1 MFKELK
7 ILKLSLFAVFLAIII
22 WQVRESNK
30 ISVFFTTAL
39 SHSVGSEIDVF
50 QAGNFDS
57 ADAVFILSDLE
68 GEMVFKDV
76 LDYIHNLDNNTAGNE
91 FSIANKNTVQL
102 PDSSNSGVYLMNDL
116 YSLILR
122 SEKESDITIV
132 YPYANNLI
140 YQDEGYGTILSNKIK
155 DFNLASPVLVDE
167 YTRGLTDFFKFCS
180 NNYSVNYIT
189 DVELE
194 NKDMYASSRLLV
206 IYGQTSFYSL
216 LMKNNVIEFLKEGGN
231 ILLMSSSFSTNAMW
245 LDNNRVRFYV
255 DDSSNTFKLN
265 SWLGLNDDIRNDIG
279 LSYQFGGKAK
289 TVIGQSYKILNK
301 KHKIFEGVEGYEV
314 PLSATRY
321 IGAYSEWS
329 EEASTYIPKNH
340 FYKSEILAFNECK
353 NGNLVSNIGGVYTIQ
368 PDSTSGIILSLG
380 TEDWCLEKNQTNEVI
395 LTISKNAVDFL
406 VK

>member
-1 MFKELK
+1 M
-7 ILKLSLFAVFLAIII
+7 
-22 WQVRESNK
+22 
-30 ISVFFTTAL
+30 
-39 SHSVGSEIDVF
+39 SHSIGSEIDVF

-68 GEMVFKDV
+68 GEIVFKVV

-155 DFNLASPVLVDE
+155 DFNLASPVFVDE

-245 LDNNRVRFYV
+245 LDNNRVRFSV

-265 SWLGLNDDIRNDIG
+265 SWLGLNDDIRNKIG

-314 PLSATRY
+314 PLSATRF

-329 EEASTYIPKNH
+329 ETASTYIPKNH

-353 NGNLVSNIGGVYTIQ
+353 NGNLVDNIGGVYAIQ
-368 PDSTSGIILSLG
+368 PDSSSGVILSLG

-395 LTISKNAVDFL
+395 FTISKNAIEFL

>member
-30 ISVFFTTAL
+30 ISVFFTTAF

-57 ADAVFILSDLE
+57 GDAVFILSDLE
-68 GEMVFKDV
+68 GEIVYKV
-76 LDYIHNLDNNTAGNE
+76 GLDYIHNLDKNTAGNE
-91 FSIANKNTVQL
+91 FPIANKNPVQL
-102 PDSSNSGVYLMNDL
+102 PGSIMSGVYLMNDL

-140 YQDEGYGTILSNKIK
+140 YQDVGYGTILSNKII

-167 YTRGLTDFFKFCS
+167 YTKGLTDLFKFCS
-180 NNYSVNYIT
+180 NNYSVNYIA

-194 NKDMYASSRLLV
+194 NKDMYASSKLLV

-216 LMKNNVIEFLKEGGN
+216 LMKNNLIEFLEEGGN
-231 ILLMSSSFSTNAMW
+231 ILLMSSSFSTNAIW
-245 LDNNRVRFYV
+245 VDKNRVRFSLG
-255 DDSSNTFKLN
+255 DSSNTFKLN
-265 SWLGLNDDIRNDIG
+265 SWLGLNDDIRNKIG

-301 KHKIFEGVEGYEV
+301 NHKIFEGVEGYEV

-321 IGAYSEWS
+321 IGAYSKWS
-329 EEASTYIPKNH
+329 EEASVHIPENH

-353 NGNLVSNIGGVYTIQ
+353 NGNLVDNIGGVYAIQ
-368 PDSTSGIILSLG
+368 PDSFSGVILSLG

-395 LTISKNAVDFL
+395 FTISKNAIEFL
-406 VK
+406 AK

>member
-30 ISVFFTTAL
+30 VLVFFTTAL

-57 ADAVFILSDLE
+57 ADEVFLLSDLE
-68 GEMVFKDV
+68 GEVVYKDV
-76 LDYIHNLDNNTAGNE
+76 FDYIDICEKNTAGNE
-91 FSIANKNTVQL
+91 FSIANKNPIQL
-102 PDSSNSGVYLMNDL
+102 PGSIMSGVYLMHNL

-122 SEKESDITIV
+122 GEKESDITIV

-140 YQDEGYGTILSNKIK
+140 YQDEGYGTILSHKKN

-167 YTRGLTDFFKFCS
+167 YTRGLMNLFTFCS
-180 NNYSVNYIT
+180 DNYSVNYIT
-189 DVELE
+189 DIELE

-231 ILLMSSSFSTNAMW
+231 ILLMSSSFSTNAIW
-245 LDNNRVRFYV
+245 LDNNRVRFSV
-255 DDSSNTFKLN
+255 GDSSNNFKLN
-265 SWLGLNDDIRNDIG
+265 SWLGLNDDIRNKIG

-289 TVIGQSYKILNK
+289 TVIGQSYKVLSK
-301 KHKIFEGVEGYEV
+301 EHKIFEGVEGYEV

-321 IGAYSEWS
+321 IGAYSDWS
-329 EEASTYIPKNH
+329 ELVSLYIPNFH
-340 FYKSEILAFNECK
+340 FLKA
-353 NGNLVSNIGGVYTIQ
+353 
-368 PDSTSGIILSLG
+368 
-380 TEDWCLEKNQTNEVI
+380 
-395 LTISKNAVDFL
+395 
-406 VK
+406 

>member
-30 ISVFFTTAL
+30 ISVFFTTNL
-39 SHSVGSEIDVF
+39 SHSAGSEIEVF
-50 QAGNFDS
+50 HAGNFDS
-57 ADAVFILSDLE
+57 ADGVFLLSNLE
-68 GEMVFKDV
+68 GEMVYKDV
-76 LDYIHNLDNNTAGNE
+76 FDYIDNCEKNTAGNE
-91 FSIANKNTVQL
+91 FSIANKNPVEL
-102 PDSSNSGVYLMNDL
+102 PGSIMSGVYLMNNL
-116 YSLILR
+116 YSLIVR
-122 SEKESDITIV
+122 GEKESDITIV

-140 YQDEGYGTILSNKIK
+140 YQDAGNGTILSNKIM

-167 YTRGLTDFFKFCS
+167 YTRGLMNLFTFCS

-194 NKDMYASSRLLV
+194 NKDMYASSKLLV

-245 LDNNRVRFYV
+245 LVNNRVRFSTG
-255 DDSSNTFKLN
+255 DSSNNFKLN
-265 SWLGLNDDIRNDIG
+265 SWLGLNDDIRNKIG

-301 KHKIFEGVEGYEV
+301 KHKIFEGVEGCEV

-321 IGAYSEWS
+321 IGAYSMWS

-340 FYKSEILAFNECK
+340 FHKSEILAFNECK
-353 NGNLVSNIGGVYTIQ
+353 NGKLVDNIGGVYAIQ
-368 PDSTSGIILSLG
+368 PDSASGIILSLG

-395 LTISKNAVDFL
+395 FTISKNAIEFL